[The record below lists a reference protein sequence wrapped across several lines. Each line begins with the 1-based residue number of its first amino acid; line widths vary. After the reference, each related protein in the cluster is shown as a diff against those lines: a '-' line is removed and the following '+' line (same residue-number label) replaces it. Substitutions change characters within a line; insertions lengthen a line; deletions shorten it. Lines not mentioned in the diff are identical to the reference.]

1 MSYPGLSLGKI
12 YSYVPSGFRWVYDNE
27 YIDVA
32 ESLVS
37 ETCTL
42 RGRIEWWLSPSCLW
56 SVSFTQTCTTTIKL
70 WGTWEWR
77 ASGNIVRK
85 THTPSVLSPWRPWAS
100 TSKES
105 DSLCAATRGRSMD
118 IAMNCTQDHDQFL
131 VQLKLDWNGLEV
143 PWGGERTAE
152 GQEWLGNLEK

>member
-1 MSYPGLSLGKI
+1 MSYPGLSLGEI
-12 YSYVPSGFRWVYDNE
+12 YSYVPSGPRWVYDSE

-37 ETCTL
+37 GTCTL
-42 RGRIEWWLSPSCLW
+42 RGRIEWWLSPSCQGVWASLRPAPPQ
-56 SVSFTQTCTTTIKL
+56 SSCG
-70 WGTWEWR
+70 GTWEWR
-77 ASGNIVRK
+77 ASGNTVRK

-105 DSLCAATRGRSMD
+105 DSPRATRGRSMD

-143 PWGGERTAE
+143 PWGGERTVE